1 MVGDALGE
9 GVGPM
14 RTGLMRRR
22 ITIQSVTSVS
32 DGMGGTTDT
41 VVAVASD
48 IPARVRPLTG
58 TELLR
63 AQQTG
68 MQRPH
73 EFTIRYRSGVT
84 GAETVLYDART
95 FDIKSIQDP
104 EEKHRELILQTDEVF
119 A

>member
-1 MVGDALGE
+1 
-9 GVGPM
+9 
-14 RTGLMRRR
+14 MRRR

-41 VVAVASD
+41 VVAVATD
-48 IPARVRPLTG
+48 IPARVRPLEG
-58 TELLR
+58 NELLR

-68 MQRPH
+68 MHRPH
-73 EFTIRYRSGVT
+73 EFTIRYRPGVT
-84 GAETVLYDART
+84 GSKTLLYAGRT

-104 EEKHRELILQTDEVF
+104 EEKHRELILQADEIN